1 MSETLLLAID
11 GGVNLALG
19 LLLALFP
26 RGFAEAVGIP
36 IPSIPFYPIILG
48 GVLIGIGLAL
58 FLQCFWGRSQV
69 TGIGLEGA
77 IAINLCGAGVL
88 VALLVGGDLNLP
100 TRGYVFLWLIA
111 VLVLGIAVVELLF
124 RGGQHTSK

>member
-1 MSETLLLAID
+1 MSGTLLLVID

-19 LLLALFP
+19 FLLALFP

-58 FLQCFWGRSQV
+58 FLQCFLGPFPGDRPWPQRCHEPS
-69 TGIGLEGA
+69 T
-77 IAINLCGAGVL
+77 C
-88 VALLVGGDLNLP
+88 VGP
-100 TRGYVFLWLIA
+100 ACW
-111 VLVLGIAVVELLF
+111 
-124 RGGQHTSK
+124 